1 MGAARWR
8 KADIRA
14 GALWHRQT
22 ADTIAMRPGKG
33 KAISLGG
40 DLAAADQATGT
51 PPVPGTPATRLDR
64 LDALRGFA
72 LLWMAGFHFCFDLA
86 NERLIDANF
95 YTDTLWTLQRTCIL
109 SLFLLCA
116 GAGQAVATDQGQS
129 WARFWR
135 RWAQV
140 VGCAALVSA
149 GSALM
154 FPHSWISFGVLHG
167 MAVMLIVARLTAGW
181 GVWLW
186 PLGGLAL
193 LLPQLVAHPLFDTR
207 WSNWVGLVTHKP
219 ITEDFVPVLPW
230 LGVMWW
236 GLAGTRWLL
245 AHRRHWL
252 SSAAETPASGHISVT
267 TSGHN
272 GGLAA
277 QPGNTVWPLLTTL
290 GRWSLTFYMVHQ
302 PLLIG
307 GLMAWLQWRGRP

>member
-1 MGAARWR
+1 
-8 KADIRA
+8 
-14 GALWHRQT
+14 
-22 ADTIAMRPGKG
+22 MRPGKG
-33 KAISLGG
+33 KAISPDKDFGV
-40 DLAAADQATGT
+40 ARQ
-51 PPVPGTPATRLDR
+51 TRLDR
-64 LDALRGFA
+64 LDALRGVA
-72 LLWMAGFHFCFDLA
+72 LVWMACFHFCFDLA

-95 YTDTLWTLQRTCIL
+95 YADPLWTTQRTCIL

-116 GAGQAVATDQGQS
+116 GAGQAVATEQGQS

-135 RWAQV
+135 RWAHIA
-140 VGCAALVSA
+140 GCAVLVSA

-181 GVWLW
+181 GRWLW
-186 PLGGLAL
+186 PLGALAL
-193 LLPQLVAHPLFDTR
+193 LLPQLVADPLFDTR
-207 WSNWVGLVTHKP
+207 LTNWVGLVTHKP

-252 SSAAETPASGHISVT
+252 SSVAEQPASGHATVT

-277 QPGNTVWPLLTTL
+277 LPGNPVWRLLTTL

-307 GLMAWLQWRGRP
+307 GLMAWLQLRGRP